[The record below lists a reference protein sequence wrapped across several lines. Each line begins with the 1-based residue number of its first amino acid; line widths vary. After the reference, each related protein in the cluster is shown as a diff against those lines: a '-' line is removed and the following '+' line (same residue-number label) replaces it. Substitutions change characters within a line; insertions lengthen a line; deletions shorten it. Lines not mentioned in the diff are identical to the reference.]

1 MGMARGVQRPDY
13 SKGNYC
19 IQCGI
24 NVHGVWCPVCKYRT
38 RSTPRCRKSKKARLE
53 LVARY

>member
-24 NVHGVWCPVCKYRT
+24 NVPGVWCPSCKYRT
-38 RSTPRCRKSKKARLE
+38 HSTPRCRKSKKARLE